1 MLEAMSK
8 PHLADH
14 PHWRAMQVADLPQV
28 YSIAAQVH
36 PAYPEQPQVFAERLR
51 LYPEGCWV
59 WQQAGQLAGYL
70 ISHPWHKMQPPAL
83 DSLLHALPRMDTVTS
98 QKAVTSIK
106 AGTENASTYYLH
118 DIALLPQARGQQATP
133 RILPTLAQLAH
144 AHGLDNIS
152 LVAVNQSLSFWQAQ
166 GFKPVPMCDPEN
178 KSQEL
183 AAKLQSYGPETHY
196 LQCALSQ
203 ITTI

>member
-1 MLEAMSK
+1 MSE

-51 LYPEGCWV
+51 LYPKGCWV
-59 WQQAGQLAGYL
+59 WQQAGQLVGYL

-83 DSLLHALPRMDTVTS
+83 DSLLHALPRMAT
-98 QKAVTSIK
+98 VTSIK

-178 KSQEL
+178 TSQDL

>member
-83 DSLLHALPRMDTVTS
+83 DSLLHALPCMATVTS
-98 QKAVTSIK
+98 QKAVTNI
-106 AGTENASTYYLH
+106 NAVTKNACTYYLH
-118 DIALLPQARGQQATP
+118 DIALLPQARGQQATQ

-144 AHGLDNIS
+144 AHGMDNIS

-166 GFKPVPMCDPEN
+166 GFKPVAAEQD
-178 KSQEL
+178 L

>member
-1 MLEAMSK
+1 
-8 PHLADH
+8 
-14 PHWRAMQVADLPQV
+14 
-28 YSIAAQVH
+28 
-36 PAYPEQPQVFAERLR
+36 
-51 LYPEGCWV
+51 
-59 WQQAGQLAGYL
+59 
-70 ISHPWHKMQPPAL
+70 MQPPAL
-83 DSLLHALPRMDTVTS
+83 DSLLHALPRMAKLPGQKAVPS
-98 QKAVTSIK
+98 IKAVTSIDAVTK
-106 AGTENASTYYLH
+106 NACTYYLH

-144 AHGLDNIS
+144 ALGLDNIS

-166 GFKPVPMCDPEN
+166 GFKPVAAEQD
-178 KSQEL
+178 L